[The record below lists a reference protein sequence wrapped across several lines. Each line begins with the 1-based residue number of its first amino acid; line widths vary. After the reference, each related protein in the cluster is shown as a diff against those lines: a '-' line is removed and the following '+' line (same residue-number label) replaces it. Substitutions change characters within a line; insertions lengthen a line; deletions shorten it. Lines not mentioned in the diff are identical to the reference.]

1 MVHGGSPVDRAPPDP
16 ACLML
21 PALISRPLQ
30 PPMSSSRETTPQ
42 RIAVVV
48 MGVSASG
55 KSTVGAA
62 LARAL
67 SLPFVE
73 GDELHSRH
81 NIEKMSRGEPL
92 TDEDRA
98 PWLAAIAALLAD
110 EIRYPGGVVVAC
122 SALKTAYRDELRAA
136 SPAVRFVFLDASPE
150 LIAARMA
157 ARRHHFMPPGLQAS
171 QFAALQRPAPAD
183 PGVTIVDAALPVEAL
198 VEAAC
203 RALQRRE
210 TSH

>member
-1 MVHGGSPVDRAPPDP
+1 MSFSPDR
-16 ACLML
+16 
-21 PALISRPLQ
+21 I
-30 PPMSSSRETTPQ
+30 PQ

-98 PWLAAIAALLAD
+98 PWLDAIASLLGD
-110 EIRYPGGVVVAC
+110 EARYPRGVVLAC
-122 SALKTAYRDELRAA
+122 SALKTAYRDQLRAA

-150 LIAARMA
+150 LIGARMA
-157 ARRHHFMPPGLQAS
+157 ARRHHFMPPGLEAS
-171 QFAALQRPAPAD
+171 QFAALQRPAPTE
-183 PGVTIVDAALPVEAL
+183 PEVIILDAALPIEAL
-198 VEAAC
+198 VEAAR
-203 RALQRRE
+203 RALRR
-210 TSH
+210 